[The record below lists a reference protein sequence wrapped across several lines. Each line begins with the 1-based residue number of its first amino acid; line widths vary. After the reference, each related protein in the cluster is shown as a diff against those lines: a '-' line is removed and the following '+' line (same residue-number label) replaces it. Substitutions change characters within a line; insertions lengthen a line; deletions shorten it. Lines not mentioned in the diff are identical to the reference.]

1 MFENGVY
8 PYLRGISE
16 RQFETGELTPLQ
28 LIYGFATVASM
39 NDLTLSLY
47 FRGEKDQEE
56 IGKIREILNEN
67 RMDLSLIRSAV
78 PMMET
83 VGDIDEIC
91 SLTRQAEEKASDSD
105 LPYSAAVLINL
116 ISLPIPELETL
127 KKGHDLQDV
136 LEKSFVSSIAGSES
150 AGEAKKKSGKEV
162 LADLITKCAQLSEYL
177 NEKMPGEREAVHLFV
192 QNYFRCEVSAL
203 ENEDR
208 TVGGVMLFAGPPEA
222 EQERMI
228 YLAGKFLDMEVTY
241 PGKPEEMWEIL
252 DKSPKLFILID
263 EMEAGRPEMFGFY
276 NRVIS
281 EGASAVNISD
291 QREVNYKQAIIVY
304 TTNEGAELYEDRSRR
319 FSSLPPISVLPY
331 LHDVFEKKFTQDG
344 VWQIPE
350 SVIRDLLSTFNS
362 QNIILF
368 NYPGIQSAIGAINR
382 GISVCEKEISEK
394 YDLMVRSD
402 PRLLPL
408 LLYSCN
414 DVERWDSLV
423 DTSGLVLK
431 NEIYEVGRHLDNV
444 SDTLASLQEIEFVV
458 DTEDCDEATRALFED
473 DEEYTILYL
482 GSSDDLGDVSLKE
495 GVKVICCSDEE
506 SIMQK
511 VTEGDVRF
519 VLADISY
526 SPYGEQKYLSID
538 DRKTVGM
545 SVFEL
550 ISKKLPCVPLYV
562 AEKEDFAKHDEDVLI
577 ERGARGFVKM
587 DDPARISDRLHEIGN
602 TLYLQRKADELS
614 AHRMTL
620 KYNTSQRISDNADYA
635 EIRFYDFRIEKAEFT
650 SGKYMIN
657 DAERPKE
664 KFADVIGAEDAKK
677 ELQFFI
683 NYMKNPK
690 PFMMNATQPPK
701 GILLYGPPGT
711 GKTMLA
717 RAMAAESE
725 ASFFAATGAGFAD
738 KWVGESEKNIRRLFA
753 TARKCAPSII
763 FIDEIDSIG
772 KQRDGHDTHGEKEL
786 NTLIAEMDGF
796 SQDPTRPV
804 FVIAATNAGIDGES
818 SNNGSV
824 LDAALTRRFARSIK
838 VDLPNKE
845 ERQKFLKME
854 LSKLKAC
861 QVTDD
866 GINSLADRT
875 PGMSLALIK
884 NVIDTAGRK
893 AAMDQTPMDDDAL
906 MNALDE
912 YKFGEEKKW
921 DAETAWATAVHES
934 GHAYINVLSGE
945 KPSFVTIVSRGGF
958 GGYMA
963 HGDDEDKFGYN
974 REDYLWMIRT
984 SLAGRVAEM
993 EFFGKEKGTNT
1004 GFSSDLQHAT
1014 HYALRMICLL
1024 GMDDSRLYSLDPGT
1038 VLNSPLAGEVMDQV
1052 SRLLHDEMEET
1063 SRLVHEGRDRIE
1075 ALATY
1080 LKDNNQATTEVIM
1093 ECLGEVK
1100 KA

>member
-1 MFENGVY
+1 MHGGQCFVIEGVVD
-8 PYLRGISE
+8 I
-16 RQFETGELTPLQ
+16 
-28 LIYGFATVASM
+28 
-39 NDLTLSLY
+39 LS
-47 FRGEKDQEE
+47 F
-56 IGKIREILNEN
+56 
-67 RMDLSLIRSAV
+67 
-78 PMMET
+78 P
-83 VGDIDEIC
+83 
-91 SLTRQAEEKASDSD
+91 
-105 LPYSAAVLINL
+105 
-116 ISLPIPELETL
+116 
-127 KKGHDLQDV
+127 
-136 LEKSFVSSIAGSES
+136 F
-150 AGEAKKKSGKEV
+150 
-162 LADLITKCAQLSEYL
+162 
-177 NEKMPGEREAVHLFV
+177 
-192 QNYFRCEVSAL
+192 
-203 ENEDR
+203 
-208 TVGGVMLFAGPPEA
+208 
-222 EQERMI
+222 
-228 YLAGKFLDMEVTY
+228 
-241 PGKPEEMWEIL
+241 
-252 DKSPKLFILID
+252 
-263 EMEAGRPEMFGFY
+263 
-276 NRVIS
+276 
-281 EGASAVNISD
+281 
-291 QREVNYKQAIIVY
+291 
-304 TTNEGAELYEDRSRR
+304 
-319 FSSLPPISVLPY
+319 
-331 LHDVFEKKFTQDG
+331 
-344 VWQIPE
+344 
-350 SVIRDLLSTFNS
+350 
-362 QNIILF
+362 LF
-368 NYPGIQSAIGAINR
+368 NYPGIQSSIGAISR

-394 YDLMVRSD
+394 YELAVKTD
-402 PRLLPL
+402 PKLLPL

-431 NEIYEVGRHLDNV
+431 NEIYEAGRHLDNA
-444 SDTLASLQEIEFVV
+444 SDVLGKLQEIEFVV
-458 DTEDCDEATRALFED
+458 DTEGCDEQTRSLFED
-473 DEEYTILYL
+473 DDEYSILYL
-482 GSSDDLGDVSLKE
+482 GSEDDFKEVSLKD
-495 GVKVICCSDEE
+495 KVSIIFCGNEE
-506 SIMQK
+506 SAMLK

-519 VLADISY
+519 VLIDISY
-526 SPYGEQKYLSID
+526 GPQGEQKYLSID

-550 ISKKLPCVPLYV
+550 ISKKLPCVPIYI
-562 AEKEDFAKHDEDVLI
+562 AEKEIFAKHDEDVLI
-577 ERGARGFVKM
+577 ERGARDFVRM
-587 DDPARISDRLHEIGN
+587 DDSAQISDRLHQIGN

-620 KYNTSQRISDNADYA
+620 KYNTSQRISDNGDYA
-635 EIRFYDFRIEKAEFT
+635 EIRFYDFRIEKAEST
-650 SGKYMIN
+650 SGKYMVN

-854 LSKLKAC
+854 LSKLKSC
-861 QVTDD
+861 RVTEE

-906 MNALDE
+906 MDALDE

-921 DAETAWATAVHES
+921 DAETAWSTAIHES
-934 GHAYINVLSGE
+934 GHTYINVMAGE
-945 KPSFVTIVSRGGF
+945 KPSFVTIVSRGGY

-963 HGDDEDKFGYN
+963 PGDDEDKFGYN
-974 REDYLWMIRT
+974 REEYLWEIRT
-984 SLAGRVAEM
+984 CLAGRAAEI
-993 EFFGKEKGTNT
+993 EFFGEEKGINT
-1004 GFSSDLQHAT
+1004 GFSSDLRQAT
-1014 HYALRMICLL
+1014 NCALRMICLL
-1024 GMDDSRLYSLDPGT
+1024 GMDNSRLYSLDPNT
-1038 VLNSPLAGEVMDQV
+1038 ILKTPMAGEVMDQV

-1063 SRLVHEGRDRIE
+1063 RKLVHEGRDKIE

-1080 LKDNNQATTEVIM
+1080 LKDNNQATIDVIM

-1100 KA
+1100 KP